1 MKRIAVFLLL
11 VMSAINGFAQ
21 SPGPVAAMPLS
32 PAERSM
38 AQAQKLIDKNP
49 KDFEAYNALAL
60 ALSRRARETSDVAFY
75 AKAEEAL
82 RKSFAISPANFDGER
97 IHVWL
102 LLGKHEF
109 AAALDAA
116 RKLNQ
121 RMPDDVMVYG
131 FLTDANVELG
141 NYKDAE
147 SATQW
152 MLDLKPGNMPGLT
165 RAAYL
170 RELFGDIDGSLELMS
185 MAYESTPPTE
195 VEDGAWVVNQMAHLT
210 LATGNIQD
218 AESLSQKALAMFPG
232 YHYALGNLAK
242 VRVQQKR
249 YTEAVDLLK
258 QRYQSA
264 PHAENLFELAQALQL
279 AGQMEEAEKAFAE
292 FERKSL
298 LETNRA
304 DNSNHE
310 LIFYYADYA
319 KQPLRALEVAQREYA
334 RRHDVFTLDCYAWAL
349 HLNSRNEE
357 ARQQIT
363 SALGVGIRDA
373 RMLWHAGE
381 IMLALGDRLT
391 AERYLRQSAE
401 LHTAGSEEA
410 SATLARLDQS
420 SSCARLAMTKT
431 SAGASCLCLIVV
443 FLAMTA
449 RSQTTPLRSISGV
462 VVTEKNEPVAGAT
475 VVAEYSSGRKEIVT
489 DSNGAFRLVVPSEAV
504 TLTVVGKYLIFE
516 DKHLDTSE
524 SAANLR
530 LQVSY
535 SIPPVHESMVIS
547 ASALN
552 PQLTSAMTLFTR
564 AHSSPATTRSLTRWR
579 RG

>member
-1 MKRIAVFLLL
+1 MKRIAVLLLL
-11 VMSAINGFAQ
+11 VTSALNGFAQ
-21 SPGPVAAMPLS
+21 SPSPVAAMPPS

-38 AQAQKLIDKNP
+38 AQAQKLIDKNS

-75 AKAEEAL
+75 AEAEEAL
-82 RKSFAISPANFDGER
+82 QKSFAISPANFDGER

-147 SATQW
+147 TAAQW

-170 RELFGDIDGSLELMS
+170 RELFGDIDGSLQLMN

-195 VEDGAWVVNQMAHLT
+195 VEDGAWVVNQMAHLK

-218 AESLSQKALAMFPG
+218 AESLSQKALSMFPG
-232 YHYALGNLAK
+232 YHYGLGNLAK
-242 VRVQQKR
+242 VRIQQKR
-249 YTEAVDLLK
+249 YNEAVDLLK

-279 AGQMEEAEKAFAE
+279 AGQTEEAEKAFAE

-298 LETNRA
+298 LETGRA

-349 HLNSRNEE
+349 HLNGRNQE

-373 RMLWHAGE
+373 KMLRHAGE
-381 IMLALGDRLT
+381 ITLAMGDRVA

-410 SATLARLDQS
+410 KVALARLNQS
-420 SSCARLAMTKT
+420 LAARG
-431 SAGASCLCLIVV
+431 S
-443 FLAMTA
+443 
-449 RSQTTPLRSISGV
+449 R
-462 VVTEKNEPVAGAT
+462 
-475 VVAEYSSGRKEIVT
+475 
-489 DSNGAFRLVVPSEAV
+489 
-504 TLTVVGKYLIFE
+504 
-516 DKHLDTSE
+516 
-524 SAANLR
+524 
-530 LQVSY
+530 
-535 SIPPVHESMVIS
+535 
-547 ASALN
+547 
-552 PQLTSAMTLFTR
+552 
-564 AHSSPATTRSLTRWR
+564 
-579 RG
+579 